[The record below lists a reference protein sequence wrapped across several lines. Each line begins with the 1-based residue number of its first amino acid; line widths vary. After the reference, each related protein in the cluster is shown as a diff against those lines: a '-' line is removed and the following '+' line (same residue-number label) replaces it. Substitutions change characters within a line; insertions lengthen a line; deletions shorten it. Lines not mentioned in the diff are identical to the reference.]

1 MNRNYNVTIEGNE
14 ALLERF
20 IEAILTDAIKESAD
34 YPHPLQ
40 LPTGEL
46 FLVDS
51 IIKYFLNKKPFIAE
65 NAIQFCDKIRK
76 NSPEGF
82 QNYSLEKWIKE
93 NIQQAYFDKVAIR
106 DADEAPLKSGTDLSD
121 VNPEHLSFVVYVAI
135 CLMKYGASFEIV
147 TVNRYFRMVKEL
159 GSNEV
164 EELKKYGSKKLPE
177 HLTNYKDENVSCVAN
192 DVFATIKIKVSKESE
207 AAYQAIFQ
215 FINELLKADFPK
227 SYTIEFSAPTKNVL
241 PVKGLIKTGVH
252 HLFANGV
259 QYPNLHPLIE
269 SYALLAMKKWE
280 WYHNLQDENCAMPS
294 TFAVFALGLE
304 NEKYFDLV
312 KKYMQEA
319 DAEHQSIQEKFTP
332 AFVEKF
338 GISKASLPV
347 FISCILSM
355 QEHKP
360 FKVFAEAFHNVQNL
374 QLLLDCKRNFADFIS
389 KSSKEDWSEEDAR
402 EMPAYL
408 WTYVLYSIWGPDSKY
423 PALIKKSPPEMKAFY
438 EELLQ

>member
-1 MNRNYNVTIEGNE
+1 MNKNYNVKIEGNE
-14 ALLERF
+14 ELLERF
-20 IEAILTDAIKESAD
+20 IDAIWSDTIKESAE
-34 YPHPLQ
+34 YPHPLE

-46 FLVDS
+46 FLIDS
-51 IIKYFLNKKPFIAE
+51 IIRYFLNKAPFTAE
-65 NAIQFCDKIRK
+65 KAGQFCDKIRK
-76 NSPEGF
+76 QAPEGF
-82 QNYSLEKWIKE
+82 QEYSLEKWVEE
-93 NIQQAYFDKVAIR
+93 NVQKPFFGKAPVR
-106 DADEAPLKSGTDLSD
+106 SADDYLLSPGTDLSA
-121 VNPEHLSFVVYVAI
+121 VNPEHLSFVCYVAI

-147 TVNRYFRMVKEL
+147 TVNRYFRMVKSL

-164 EELKKYGSKKLPE
+164 EELKKYGSGKLATQ
-177 HLTNYKDENVSCVAN
+177 LTNYKDENVSCVAN
-192 DVFATIKIKVSKESE
+192 DVFATIKIKVNQECE

-215 FINELLKADFPK
+215 FINALLKVDFPK
-227 SYTIEFSAPTKNVL
+227 SYSIEFSAKTKQIL
-241 PVKGLIKTGVH
+241 PIKGLIKTGVH
-252 HLFANGV
+252 HLFANAV
-259 QYPNLHPLIE
+259 QYPDLHKLIE
-269 SYALLAMKKWE
+269 EYALLAMKKWE

-304 NEKYFDLV
+304 SEKHFELV
-312 KKYMQEA
+312 KKYMQEV
-319 DAEHQSIQEKFTP
+319 DEEHQSIQEKFTP

-360 FKVFAEAFHNVQNL
+360 FKLFAEAFHNVENL
-374 QLLLDCKRNFADFIS
+374 QLLLDCKRNFTDYIS

-402 EMPAYL
+402 EMPAYI
-408 WTYVLYSIWGPDSKY
+408 WTYVIYSIWGPDNKY

>member
-1 MNRNYNVTIEGNE
+1 MNRDYIVEIEGNE
-14 ALLERF
+14 ELLERF
-20 IEAILTDAIKESAD
+20 IEAISTNTAKESEE
-34 YPHPLQ
+34 YPHPLE
-40 LPTGEL
+40 LPTGER

-51 IIKYFLNKKPFIAE
+51 IIKYFLNKKPFTAK
-65 NAIQFCDKIRK
+65 NAIPFCDKIRK
-76 NSPEGF
+76 NYPEGF
-82 QNYSLEKWIKE
+82 QEYLLEKWVEE
-93 NIQQAYFDKVAIR
+93 NVQQPFFGKRPIRVADDYQLIPG
-106 DADEAPLKSGTDLSD
+106 ADLSA
-121 VNPEHLSFVVYVAI
+121 VNPEHLSFVCYVAI

-147 TVNRYFRMVKEL
+147 TVNKYFRMVKSL

-164 EELKKYGSKKLPE
+164 EELKKYGSKKLAE
-177 HLTNYKDENVSCVAN
+177 HLTNYKDEYVSCVAN
-192 DVFATIKIKVSKESE
+192 DVFATIKIKVKNECE

-215 FINELLKADFPK
+215 FINELLKVDFPK

-259 QYPNLHPLIE
+259 QYPNLHPSIE
-269 SYALLAMKKWE
+269 QYALLAMKKWE

-304 NEKYFDLV
+304 DEKYFDLV
-312 KKYMQEA
+312 RKYMQEV
-319 DAEHQSIQEKFTP
+319 DEGHQSIQEKFTP

-360 FKVFAEAFHNVQNL
+360 FKLFAEAFNNVQNL
-374 QLLLDCKRNFADFIS
+374 QLLLDCKHNFANFIS
-389 KSSKEDWSEEDAR
+389 KSSKEEWSEEDAR

-408 WTYVLYSIWGPDSKY
+408 WTYIIYSIWGPDNKY
-423 PALIKKSPPEMKAFY
+423 PALIKKSPPEMKVFY
-438 EELLQ
+438 EELLP

>member
-1 MNRNYNVTIEGNE
+1 MNKNYSVTIEGNE

-20 IEAILTDAIKESAD
+20 ITAIAADTVKESAE
-34 YPHPLQ
+34 YPHPLE

-51 IIKYFLNKKPFIAE
+51 IVQYFLNKKPFIAE

-76 NSPEGF
+76 KSPEGF
-82 QNYSLEKWIKE
+82 QYYTLETWVKE
-93 NIQQAYFDKVAIR
+93 NVEKLYFDKVAIR
-106 DADEAPLKSGTDLSD
+106 SAGDEPLKPGTDLLA
-121 VNPEHLSFVVYVAI
+121 VNPEHLSFVCYVAI

-147 TVNRYFRMVKEL
+147 TVNRYFRMVKAL

-164 EELKKYGSKKLPE
+164 EELKKYGSKKLPAQ
-177 HLTNYKDENVSCVAN
+177 LTNYKDENVSCVAN
-192 DVFATIKIKVSKESE
+192 DVFATIKIKVNNECE
-207 AAYQAIFQ
+207 TAYQAIFQ
-215 FINELLKADFPK
+215 FINELLKVDFPK
-227 SYTIEFSAPTKNVL
+227 SYTIEFSAKTKNVL

-252 HLFANGV
+252 HLFANGA

-269 SYALLAMKKWE
+269 EYALLAMKKWE

-304 NEKYFDLV
+304 NEKYFELV
-312 KKYMQEA
+312 KKYMQEV
-319 DAEHQSIQEKFTP
+319 DEGHQSIQEKFTP

-338 GISKASLPV
+338 GITKASLPV

-360 FKVFAEAFHNVQNL
+360 FKLFAEAFHNVQNL
-374 QLLLDCKRNFADFIS
+374 QLLLDCKRNFPDFIS
-389 KSSKEDWSEEDAR
+389 KSSKEYWSEEDAR

-408 WTYVLYSIWGPDSKY
+408 WTYIIYSIWGPDNKY

-438 EELLQ
+438 AELLQ

>member
-1 MNRNYNVTIEGNE
+1 MNRDYLVAIEGNE
-14 ALLERF
+14 ELLDRF
-20 IEAILTDAIKESAD
+20 IDAIWSDTVKESEE
-34 YPHPLQ
+34 YPHPLA
-40 LPTGEL
+40 LPTGEI

-51 IIKYFLNKKPFIAE
+51 IIKYFLNKKPFLAE

-76 NSPEGF
+76 ISPEGF
-82 QNYSLEKWIKE
+82 QEYSLEKWVEE
-93 NIQQAYFDKVAIR
+93 NVQQPFFGKRPIR
-106 DADEAPLKSGTDLSD
+106 SGADYQLRPGADLLD
-121 VNPEHLSFVVYVAI
+121 VNPEHLSFVCYVAI

-147 TVNRYFRMVKEL
+147 TVNKYFLMVKSL

-164 EELKKYGSKKLPE
+164 EELKKYGSKKLAE
-177 HLTNYKDENVSCVAN
+177 HLTNYKDENISCVAN
-192 DVFATIKIKVSKESE
+192 DVFATIKIKVNNECE

-215 FINELLKADFPK
+215 FINALLKVDFPK
-227 SYTIEFSAPTKNVL
+227 SYTIEFSAKTKNVL

-269 SYALLAMKKWE
+269 AYALLAMKKWE

-312 KKYMQEA
+312 KKYMQEV
-319 DAEHQSIQEKFTP
+319 DEGHQSIQEKFTP

-338 GISKASLPV
+338 GVSKASLPV
-347 FISCILSM
+347 FISCILSK

-360 FKVFAEAFHNVQNL
+360 FKLFAEAFHSVQNL
-374 QLLLDCKRNFADFIS
+374 QLLLDCKRNFTDFIS
-389 KSSKEDWSEEDAR
+389 KSSKEDWSEEDAS

-408 WTYVLYSIWGPDSKY
+408 WTYVIYSIWGPDSKY
-423 PALIKKSPPEMKAFY
+423 PALIKKSPPEMKALY
-438 EELLQ
+438 TELLQ